1 MATVFEPPPL
11 LAVLVVLAAT
21 ALAYAAGIR
30 RRLPGGLA
38 GAAGAAESELD
49 ERWGSEAPPP
59 PAKRPYAPPAPT
71 LAAPFGLGAG
81 QAADAARAE
90 LEPTGAPGA
99 PAPARAAPPYA
110 PPAPIALRPEAGE
123 APEEISFADLF
134 ARGRRTAPAAAPDL
148 PDREVASSK

>member
-49 ERWGSEAPPP
+49 ERWGSEAP
-59 PAKRPYAPPAPT
+59 
-71 LAAPFGLGAG
+71 
-81 QAADAARAE
+81 
-90 LEPTGAPGA
+90 
-99 PAPARAAPPYA
+99 
-110 PPAPIALRPEAGE
+110 
-123 APEEISFADLF
+123 EEISFADLF
-134 ARGRRTAPAAAPDL
+134 ARGRRRAPPAAPDL